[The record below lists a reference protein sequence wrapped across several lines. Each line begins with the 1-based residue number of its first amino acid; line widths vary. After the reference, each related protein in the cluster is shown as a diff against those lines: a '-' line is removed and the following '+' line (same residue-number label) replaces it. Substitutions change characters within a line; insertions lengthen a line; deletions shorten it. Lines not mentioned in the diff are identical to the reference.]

1 MQRCTISVTLSN
13 ETPSAATYL
22 ALATADTPER
32 PQSDLLDSIRIA
44 LRGSGSEPPEARHS
58 TFVTSNSSS
67 PGEPWEEEEITW
79 NPYTVA
85 WSSGGIMRK
94 KWTFTQEGQ
103 HVQYAALGWL
113 EQNGSDPISQ
123 PSPAHYTSNPPLR
136 PPPSSERPT
145 FGPFARHQQN
155 RKPQRNKALRVPA
168 VFVFLRSIGK
178 IFLKNGLD
186 YTFSIPFVVR
196 KAWPLYPHGVMI
208 QRSIEP
214 SELEE
219 AALTGEALLPTIFSL
234 TSPFSEAGT
243 VGLTTGIIGGFPSA
257 ATLKDEDENSK
268 KPLKAVPSTETVVW
282 VSHRG
287 PGGNTDLLVTVDVD
301 KHQLS
306 VWRYVY
312 IKPKDT
318 PVPLGR
324 TRAQNL
330 ARHRQSMSTATSR
343 RTSTMFSDLD
353 RLHPRSPKLASRE
366 PNPLPDVPVL
376 PPDMPPLSALPGM
389 APALSTT
396 TTMASIGSGTSS
408 QWSGLSRPRR
418 NSLTRNDLS
427 VTMDR
432 MVLGGRTEAD
442 GVLAPV
448 EHGRMKASYWMEKV
462 HSQELSSPDCDDWRG
477 ITCSLFD
484 GRWAG
489 TSERSLLS
497 IHFPASQSLLLF
509 SVYAGQDNTLK
520 LKYLSQLPALGA
532 VSLRITRKNV
542 WDLLVLK
549 PDHELIVLTHGNR
562 ELPIAVK
569 VSDPDNVT
577 MDVDSDQPSDPGQ
590 IVGLKSD
597 TFHSATVVFEDDNQQ
612 RRQQRICIDLVPT
625 DYLTGQTLQILALT
639 LPEDIFFE
647 LHRFFLDEWSS
658 RGLRTSDGI
667 EFESLTSA
675 LCRTFELRRFAD
687 SASQG
692 DLWTSLAKSPS
703 HDRFREDPALCLLR
717 RPTPPPNT
725 IASGTEV
732 PLRAPQRKML
742 LAPILYALHSLAE
755 DLRLRIDHYKPLT
768 MLAPLICTVALVIR
782 PEWADYWK
790 RLCPDAMAGWP
801 HPTTRDHQVDD
812 RLPVWPPDVSA
823 ILYGRISNP
832 DWQVP
837 WHDTQHIATRF
848 HIAPSFAFGRFDPL
862 HTLKKLTSLYKCLA
876 DSAEPSSQK
885 RAENAILLMVE
896 LNIGPDFLNRLPLG
910 VLSPIREAART
921 CQLAPPSDWPLE
933 AYRAVGRNDVAA
945 SASQAP
951 DLLFGD
957 GYKAVKDFI
966 DPSVPRSTIGD
977 IVAEAKIAGGGE
989 VQAVS
994 GVELDLDDFTDIRF
1008 GQDRRLEEVARMLC
1022 SSNIPSVRV
1031 MDRPELNEHDQAKEH
1046 QHQVLRIAERTLA
1059 LPYGRAM
1066 FTFGSLA
1073 TVTREA
1079 YNIPKMEFTIR
1090 LQPLN
1095 LTVVPEPG
1103 KLHLESLSWGE
1114 FHNGVAAGLRI
1125 SPSAGGVESSWI
1137 AFNKPSELT
1146 PEHAGFLFGLGLTGH
1161 LKEMLTWHTFGYL
1174 TPKHDLTSIG
1184 VLLGLSAANVGSGD
1198 QHVTKL
1204 LAVHTPALLP
1214 TPTVD
1219 LNVPLMTQAA
1229 GIAGVGLLYMGTK
1242 NRRMAEVC
1250 LNQISRRDLVQPD
1263 LSNEYREAYT
1273 FSAALSFGMIML
1285 GKGSMIP
1292 ADIALLSR
1300 LNVLIHGEAKSVVSK
1315 TGNSFDI
1322 NLTSPAATL
1331 ALGLMYLRTERQDVA
1346 DMLTVPD
1353 TVLALNRIQPS
1364 FLLMRVLAKALI
1376 MWNSVAPTS
1385 EWQAAQI
1392 PTAIREAVDNRTR
1405 NGKPIDD
1412 ALELAYYNILA
1423 SSCFV
1428 IGLKFAGT
1436 ARQEAYMMII
1446 RYFDLFTRMVY
1457 SNSQAFDHKIRR
1469 SAVRDGLN
1477 LISIS
1482 LSMVMAGTG
1491 EISCL
1496 RRLRFAYGMYHQTM
1510 YHPAFKYGIHVA
1522 THMSL
1527 GLLFLGGGRF
1537 TLGTSDAAIACM
1549 ITAFFPRAHHQSS
1562 DNKSFLQ
1569 ALRHLWVLAI
1579 EPRCLIARDV
1589 ETTEVVYLPVKIT
1602 VNDGKEIGTTQL
1614 ISPTLIP
1621 DLDKLAAI
1629 RVDTP
1634 RYWPFHFDTA
1644 NIPRHRE
1651 SLLRSQT
1658 LYVKRR
1664 TAFLSYTEDPR
1675 GSRSLFVRSRSST
1688 GEAATLDFPQLTD
1701 TKVHPAGDL
1710 SEFITS
1716 FSNDTLFLAF
1726 ADHMAREEGETDAER
1741 LLHTYCHAN
1750 LLDSILQ
1757 GKPQTLQSHL
1767 TLFQFRQM
1775 APSSR
1780 YFHMHLQDLRFAAD
1794 FYSKIYDRRF
1804 SGRRENNFRIALIR
1818 DSTVS
1823 GALYA
1828 LDKQL
1833 DAVRTRP
1840 EFLAALSQY
1849 ARGERVVVDER
1860 PSPNISQ
1867 YLAWYMLRN
1876 SVPVSTLLLIL
1887 KDLASEAY
1895 AQCLGLG
1902 PPGGTDD
1909 TAALGQGI
1917 KEVLHAT
1924 GTKLTTALGSG
1935 WSVRSLNE
1943 IMGIIGD

>member
-1 MQRCTISVTLSN
+1 MQPCTVSISLSD
-13 ETPSAATYL
+13 ELSSAAAYL
-22 ALATADTPER
+22 PSPADTPNY
-32 PQSDLLDSIRIA
+32 PQSKLLESIRIA
-44 LRGSGSEPPEARHS
+44 LRGSSPDPPEARQHTLATS
-58 TFVTSNSSS
+58 SLKGNGEFVD
-67 PGEPWEEEEITW
+67 EEEIVW
-79 NPYTVA
+79 DSSTVV
-85 WSSGGIMRK
+85 WSSGGIIRK

-103 HVQYAALGWL
+103 HVQSATLGWL
-113 EQNGSDPISQ
+113 EQNISEDKILQ
-123 PSPAHYTSNPPLR
+123 PSAAHYTSNPPPH
-136 PPPSSERPT
+136 PPPFSERPT

-155 RKPQRNKALRVPA
+155 RRPQRNKAPRVLA

-196 KAWPLYPHGVMI
+196 KAWPLHPHGVMI
-208 QRSIEP
+208 QRNIEP

-219 AALTGEALLPTIFSL
+219 AALTGEALLPTIFSF
-234 TSPFSEAGT
+234 TSPFAEAGT
-243 VGLTTGIIGGFPSA
+243 VGLTTGIMGGFSSA
-257 ATLKDEDENSK
+257 AVLKDEEENSK
-268 KPLKAVPSTETVVW
+268 KPLKAVPPTETVVW
-282 VSHRG
+282 VGHRFS
-287 PGGNTDLLVTVDVD
+287 PYNQDLLVTVDVD
-301 KHQLS
+301 KRQLS

-324 TRAQNL
+324 TRTQNL
-330 ARHRQSMSTATSR
+330 ARHRQSMPATTAR
-343 RTSTMFSDLD
+343 RTSTMFSDSD
-353 RLHPRSPKLASRE
+353 RLHPRSPKLGPRDA
-366 PNPLPDVPVL
+366 NPLSNVPVL
-376 PPDMPPLSALPGM
+376 PPDMPPLSSLPGM

-408 QWSGLSRPRR
+408 QWSGPAKPRR

-432 MVLGGRTEAD
+432 MVLGGKAD
-442 GVLAPV
+442 ADSALAPI
-448 EHGRMKASYWMEKV
+448 EHGRMKASYWMERI
-462 HSQELSSPDCDDWRG
+462 HCQEITTVDSDGWRRVS
-477 ITCSLFD
+477 CSLYN
-484 GRWAG
+484 GQWAD
-489 TSERSLLS
+489 SNSSRSILS
-497 IHFPASQSLLLF
+497 IHFPASGSLLLL
-509 SVYAGQDNTLK
+509 SVSARQDHSIEV
-520 LKYLSQLPALGA
+520 KYLSQLPALGA
-532 VSLRITRKNV
+532 ASLRITRSNV
-542 WDLLVLK
+542 LDLLVLK
-549 PDHELIVLTHGNR
+549 PDHELIVLTHGYK
-562 ELPIAVK
+562 ELPIK
-569 VSDPDNVT
+569 VRASEPEDPA
-577 MDVDSDQPSDPGQ
+577 MDVDMSQSSISDFQV
-590 IVGLKSD
+590 VGVTSNSVN
-597 TFHSATVVFEDDNQQ
+597 SAVLIFEDG
-612 RRQQRICIDLVPT
+612 RRRREQPVSIDLVPV
-625 DYLTGQTLQILALT
+625 DYLTNQTLRILSLT
-639 LPEDIFFE
+639 VPEDIFFD
-647 LHRFFLDEWSS
+647 LHRNFLEEWSS
-658 RGLRTSDGI
+658 HGFRTSDGI
-667 EFESLTSA
+667 EFESFALA
-675 LCRTFELRRFAD
+675 LCRTFQLHHP
-687 SASQG
+687 SHSPSQE
-692 DLWTSLAKSPS
+692 DFWSLLATSPS
-703 HDRFREDPALCLLR
+703 HERFREDPAFRTLI
-717 RPTPPPNT
+717 RPTLPDPKTEIPLAPNHK
-725 IASGTEV
+725 
-732 PLRAPQRKML
+732 PL
-742 LAPILYALHSLAE
+742 LAPILYALHTLGE
-755 DLRLRIDHYKPLT
+755 DLRLRIDHYGHLAR
-768 MLAPLICTVALVIR
+768 LAPVICTIALVIR

-790 RLCPDAMAGWP
+790 RLCPEAMAGWP
-801 HPTTRDHQVDD
+801 HPTTSDHQVDD
-812 RLPVWPPDVSA
+812 RLPVWPPDISA
-823 ILYGRISNP
+823 ILYGRIGNP

-837 WHDTQHIATRF
+837 WHDTNHMATRF
-848 HIAPSFAFGRFDPL
+848 HVVPSLAFGRIDPL
-862 HTLKKLTSLYKCLA
+862 QTLNKLTNIYKCLA
-876 DSAEPSSQK
+876 NGAVASSQK
-885 RAENAILLMVE
+885 RAENAILRMVE
-896 LNIGPDFLNRLPLG
+896 LRIGPEFLNRLPLG

-921 CQLAPPSDWPLE
+921 CQLAPPGDWPLE
-933 AYRAVGRNDVAA
+933 AYRAVGRHDVAA

-951 DLLFGD
+951 DMLFGD

-966 DPSVPRSTIGD
+966 DPPGSRSTIAD
-977 IVAEAKIAGGGE
+977 IVGEAKVAGSGE
-989 VQAVS
+989 VVAVS

-1022 SSNIPSVRV
+1022 SSNISSVRV
-1031 MDRPELNEHDQAKEH
+1031 MERPELNEHDQAKEH

-1066 FTFGSLA
+1066 FTFGSLP

-1079 YNIPKMEFTIR
+1079 YIIPKMEFTIR

-1095 LTVVPEPG
+1095 LTVSPEPG
-1103 KLHLESLSWGE
+1103 KLLPESVSWGE

-1250 LNQISRRDLVQPD
+1250 LNQISRSDLVQPD

-1285 GKGSMIP
+1285 GKGSMVP
-1292 ADIALLSR
+1292 ADMALLNR
-1300 LNVLIHGEAKSVVSK
+1300 LNVLIHGEAKSLLSK
-1315 TGNSFDI
+1315 KGNSFDI

-1346 DMLTVPD
+1346 DMLTIPD

-1392 PTAIREAVDNRTR
+1392 PKAIREAVDNRTK

-1549 ITAFFPRAHHQSS
+1549 VTAFFPRAHHMSS

-1602 VNDGKEIGTTQL
+1602 VNDGKEAGTTQL

-1621 DLDKLAAI
+1621 DLDRLVAI

-1644 NIPRHRE
+1644 NIPRHKE

-1726 ADHMAREEGETDAER
+1726 ADHLAREEGETDAER

-1767 TLFQFRQM
+1767 TLFQYRRM
-1775 APSSR
+1775 APTSR

-1794 FYSKIYDRRF
+1794 FYSKIYERRF

-1818 DSTVS
+1818 DTTVS

-1833 DAVRTRP
+1833 DVLRTKP

-1849 ARGERVVVDER
+1849 SRGEPVVVDER
-1860 PSPNISQ
+1860 SSPNISQ

-1876 SVPVSTLLLIL
+1876 SVPVSTLLLVL

-1895 AQCLGLG
+1895 TQCLGLS
-1902 PPGGTDD
+1902 PPDGTDD
-1909 TAALGQGI
+1909 TVALSQGI

-1935 WSVRSLNE
+1935 WSVRSLHE
-1943 IMGIIGD
+1943 VIAGWKF

>member
-1 MQRCTISVTLSN
+1 MQRCTISVALSH
-13 ETPSAATYL
+13 ELPAAATYL
-22 ALATADTPER
+22 AKEAPLPP
-32 PQSDLLDSIRIA
+32 PQSNLLKSIRIA
-44 LRGSGSEPPEARHS
+44 LHGSGSQEPRYS
-58 TFVTSNSSS
+58 SFVISQ
-67 PGEPWEEEEITW
+67 GDPWEEEELVW
-79 NPYTVA
+79 NDHTAVL
-85 WSSGGIMRK
+85 SSGGIIRK
-94 KWTFTQEGQ
+94 KWTFTEDGQ
-103 HVQYAALGWL
+103 SIQSATLGWL
-113 EQNGSDPISQ
+113 EQTESVAVVTSP
-123 PSPAHYTSNPPLR
+123 PSTT
-136 PPPSSERPT
+136 PSSERPT

-155 RKPQRNKALRVPA
+155 HRSQVHRAVRVPA
-168 VFVFLRSIGK
+168 VFVFLRSVGK

-186 YTFSIPFVVR
+186 YTFAIPFVVR
-196 KAWPLYPHGVMI
+196 KAWPLFPHGVMI
-208 QRSIEP
+208 QRTLEP
-214 SELEE
+214 SELED
-219 AALTGEALLPTIFSL
+219 AQLTGEALLPTLFSL
-234 TSPFSEAGT
+234 TSPFSEPST
-243 VGLTTGIIGGFPSA
+243 VGLTTGIIGGFVNAP
-257 ATLKDEDENSK
+257 TLKDEEENSK
-268 KPLKAVPSTETVVW
+268 KPLKAVPSTESVVW
-282 VSHRG
+282 VSHRA
-287 PGGNTDLLVTVDVD
+287 PGAKSDLLVTVDAE
-301 KHQLS
+301 KRALS
-306 VWRYVY
+306 LWRYVY

-318 PVPLGR
+318 PAPLKQS
-324 TRAQNL
+324 RAH
-330 ARHRQSMSTATSR
+330 HRQSMAPVPTTTTR
-343 RTSTMFSDLD
+343 RASTMFSELD
-353 RLHPRSPKLASRE
+353 NRLRPPSPKIGS
-366 PNPLPDVPVL
+366 LPDLPVL
-376 PPDMPPLSALPGM
+376 PSDMPPLSALPGM

-396 TTMASIGSGTSS
+396 TTMASIVSGASS
-408 QWSGLSRPRR
+408 QWSKPRR

-427 VTMDR
+427 MTMDR
-432 MVLGGRTEAD
+432 MVLGSDAAY
-442 GVLAPV
+442 APT

-462 HSQELSSPDCDDWRG
+462 HSLELPTADATDWRA
-477 ITCSLFD
+477 ISVSLFD
-484 GRWAG
+484 WRWAG
-489 TSERSLLS
+489 QADRALLA
-497 IHFPASQSLLLF
+497 IHLPGTQALTIF
-509 SVYAGQDNTLK
+509 SVYGGADNTIK
-520 LKYLSQLPALGA
+520 LESVTDLPALA
-532 VSLRITRKNV
+532 AIPLQITRNNV

-549 PDHELIVLTHGNR
+549 PDHQLVVLTHGIQ
-562 ELPIAVK
+562 ELPLSVNL
-569 VSDPDNVT
+569 VDPDRNT
-577 MDVDSDQPSDPGQ
+577 MDVDFSFGQ
-590 IVGLKSD
+590 SIVGLKSELSQ
-597 TFHSATVVFEDDNQQ
+597 FATLVLASGKEQ
-612 RRQQRICIDLVPT
+612 RVRIDLVPT
-625 DYLTGQTLQILALT
+625 DYLTSQTLHILALS
-639 LPEDIFFE
+639 LPADVFFA
-647 LHRFFLDEWSS
+647 LHRAFLEEWSS
-658 RGLRTSDGI
+658 QGLRTSDSI
-667 EFESLTSA
+667 EFDCLTKA
-675 LCRTFELRRFAD
+675 LC
-687 SASQG
+687 
-692 DLWTSLAKSPS
+692 SLFGLSVAVVPPSEGNFWVTLAASPS
-703 HDRFREDPALCLLR
+703 HDRFRDDPALRHLR
-717 RPTPPPNT
+717 RPPLLCNHPNRPPNPSQFRT
-725 IASGTEV
+725 
-732 PLRAPQRKML
+732 L
-742 LAPILYALHSLAE
+742 LAPILFALHTLGE
-755 DLRLRIDHYKPLT
+755 DLRLVVDHYAALT
-768 MLAPLICTVALVIR
+768 QLVPVICAVAMVIR

-790 RLCPDAMAGWP
+790 RLCPDAMTVWP
-801 HPTTRDHQVDD
+801 NPPKTIISDLDD
-812 RLPVWPPDVSA
+812 RMAVWPPDVA
-823 ILYGRISNP
+823 TILYGRISNP
-832 DWQVP
+832 DWKVP
-837 WHDTQHIATRF
+837 WHETQHLALRF
-848 HIAPSFAFGRFDPL
+848 QISASFAYGRVDPL
-862 HTLKKLTSLYKCLA
+862 VTLKNLTALFKCLA
-876 DSAEPSSQK
+876 DAAESSSQK
-885 RAENAILLMVE
+885 RAENTVLLMVT
-896 LNIGPDFLNRLPLG
+896 LGIGAPLLNRLPMG
-910 VLSPIREAART
+910 LSAPIREAMRT

-951 DLLFGD
+951 DMLFGD
-957 GYKAVKDFI
+957 GYLAVKDFI
-966 DPSVPRSTIGD
+966 NPTRPRPTIGE
-977 IVAEAKIAGGGE
+977 IVAEAKSAGSGE
-989 VQAVS
+989 VDAVS
-994 GVELDLDDFTDIRF
+994 GVELELEDFTDIRF

-1022 SSNIPSVRV
+1022 SSNIPAVRV

-1066 FTFGSLA
+1066 FTFGSLP

-1079 YNIPKMEFTIR
+1079 YTIPKMEYIIR

-1095 LTVVPEPG
+1095 LAVVPEPG
-1103 KLHLESLSWGE
+1103 KLHAESMSWGE

-1161 LKEMLTWHTFGYL
+1161 LKEMLTWHTFAYL

-1214 TPTVD
+1214 TPNVD
-1219 LNVPLMTQAA
+1219 LNVSLMTQAA
-1229 GIAGVGLLYMGTK
+1229 GLSGVGLLYMGTK

-1250 LNQISRRDLVQPD
+1250 LNEISRRDLAQPD

-1273 FSAALSFGMIML
+1273 FSAALAFGMIML

-1292 ADIALLSR
+1292 ADMALLTR
-1300 LNVLIHGEAKSVVSK
+1300 LNVLIHGEAKSVVGKKS
-1315 TGNSFDI
+1315 GNSFDI

-1346 DMLTVPD
+1346 DMLTIPD

-1376 MWNSVAPTS
+1376 MWNAVAPTA

-1392 PTAIREAVDNRTR
+1392 PQAIRAAVEARTKFGR
-1405 NGKPIDD
+1405 PMDD

-1549 ITAFFPRAHHQSS
+1549 VTAFFPRAHHMSS

-1602 VNDGKEIGTTQL
+1602 MREGREVGTTQL

-1621 DLDKLAAI
+1621 DLDKLMSI

-1688 GEAATLDFPQLTD
+1688 GEAATLDFPQLTE

-1726 ADHMAREEGETDAER
+1726 ADHLAREEGETDKER

-1757 GKPQTLQSHL
+1757 GKPQTLQAHL
-1767 TLFQFRQM
+1767 TLFRYRTM
-1775 APSSR
+1775 EPTSK
-1780 YFHMHLQDLRFAAD
+1780 YFHLNLQDLRFAAD
-1794 FYSKIYDRRF
+1794 FYSKIFDRRF
-1804 SGRRENNFRIALIR
+1804 SGRSENNFRVGLIR

-1823 GALYA
+1823 GALHA
-1828 LDKQL
+1828 LDVQL
-1833 DAVRTRP
+1833 DEIRKDPA
-1840 EFLAALSQY
+1840 FLGVVGQY
-1849 ARGERVVVDER
+1849 VRGEKVDAEGGLVAQR
-1860 PSPNISQ
+1860 LSW
-1867 YLAWYMLRN
+1867 YLLRN
-1876 SVPVSTLLLIL
+1876 SVPVSTLLIVLRE
-1887 KDLASEAY
+1887 LAGEAY
-1895 AQCLGLG
+1895 TQCLGQ
-1902 PPGGTDD
+1902 PPPAGTED
-1909 TAALGQGI
+1909 TVKLSHGI
-1917 KEVLHAT
+1917 RDVLHAT
-1924 GTKLTTALGSG
+1924 GTRMTTSFGSG
-1935 WSVRSLNE
+1935 WAVRSLNE
-1943 IMGIIGD
+1943 IIEAWKFDGKVDSSA

>member
-1 MQRCTISVTLSN
+1 MQPCTISLTLCDDS
-13 ETPSAATYL
+13 SAASGFLSLNTSNV
-22 ALATADTPER
+22 PER
-32 PQSDLLDSIRIA
+32 PQSDLLDSIRSA
-44 LRGSGSEPPEARHS
+44 LRGSGSGSDSPEAKKS
-58 TFVTSNSSS
+58 SFVTSYPSAARTD
-67 PGEPWEEEEITW
+67 PWEEEQITW
-79 NPYTVA
+79 DLSTVV
-85 WSSGGIMRK
+85 WSSGGFIRK
-94 KWTFTQEGQ
+94 KWTFTQEEQ
-103 HVQYAALGWL
+103 HVQYATLGWL
-113 EQNGSDPISQ
+113 EQNGSDTPQTSAASSSSISSYSP
-123 PSPAHYTSNPPLR
+123 PSP
-136 PPPSSERPT
+136 SERPT

-155 RKPQRNKALRVPA
+155 RRPQRNKTMRVPA
-168 VFVFLRSIGK
+168 VFIFLRSIGK

-208 QRSIEP
+208 QRSVEASEP
-214 SELEE
+214 EE
-219 AALTGEALLPTIFSL
+219 AALTGEPLLPTIFSL

-243 VGLTTGIIGGFPSA
+243 VALTSGIVGGFVSA
-257 ATLKDEDENSK
+257 PTLKDEDENSK

-287 PGGNTDLLVTVDVD
+287 PGGTNDLLVTVDVD
-301 KHQLS
+301 KRQLS
-306 VWRYVY
+306 VWRYVF

-324 TRAQNL
+324 ARV
-330 ARHRQSMSTATSR
+330 ARHRQSLSAATSR
-343 RTSTMFSDLD
+343 RTSTIVSE
-353 RLHPRSPKLASRE
+353 RE
-366 PNPLPDVPVL
+366 PNPLSELPSDV
-376 PPDMPPLSALPGM
+376 PPLSALPGM
-389 APALSTT
+389 PPALSTT

-408 QWSGLSRPRR
+408 QWSNPSRPRR

-432 MVLGGRTEAD
+432 MVLGGKSDAD
-442 GVLAPV
+442 GALTPI
-448 EHGRMKASYWMEKV
+448 EHGRMKASYWVEKI
-462 HSQELSSPDCDDWRG
+462 HSQELSALDTNDWQNVS
-477 ITCSLFD
+477 CSQFD
-484 GRWAG
+484 GRWGG
-489 TSERSLLS
+489 THERSLLS
-497 IHFPASQSLLLF
+497 VHFPASQSLLLF
-509 SVYAGQDNTLK
+509 SVYAGSENTLK
-520 LKYLSQLPALGA
+520 LKYVSNTPALGA
-532 VSLRITRKNV
+532 VSVRVTRRSV

-549 PDHELIVLTHGNR
+549 PTHELVVLTHGTKQ
-562 ELPIAVK
+562 LPIAVEVK
-569 VSDPDNVT
+569 VYDPDEGS
-577 MDVDSDQPSDPGQ
+577 MDVEPQPVDGEVQ
-590 IVGLKSD
+590 VVGIKHE
-597 TFHSATVVFEDDNQQ
+597 TFHSATLVFEDDRQ
-612 RRQQRICIDLVPT
+612 RRHEQAVCFDLVPS
-625 DYLTGQTLQILALT
+625 DYLTSQTLQILALA
-639 LPEDIFFE
+639 LPEDVFFE
-647 LHRFFLDEWSS
+647 LHRNFLENWSL
-658 RGLRTSDGI
+658 RGFRTSDGI
-667 EFESLTSA
+667 EFDSLTLA
-675 LCRTFELRRFAD
+675 LCSTFELRRPQD
-687 SASQG
+687 PTPNG
-692 DLWTSLAKSPS
+692 DLWSALANSPS
-703 HDRFREDPALCLLR
+703 HDRFREDPALRGLS
-717 RPTPPPNT
+717 RPITPLHQHAIGAEIVPP
-725 IASGTEV
+725 S
-732 PLRAPQRKML
+732 PKRKAL
-742 LAPILYALHSLAE
+742 LAPVLYALHTLAE
-755 DLRLRIDHYKPLT
+755 DLRLSIDHYQALT
-768 MLAPLICTVALVIR
+768 KLAPVICTVALVIR

-801 HPTTRDHQVDD
+801 HPTTSDHQVDD

-832 DWQVP
+832 DWQVA
-837 WHDTQHIATRF
+837 WHDTQHMAARF
-848 HIAPSFAFGRFDPL
+848 HIAPSFAFGIVEPL
-862 HTLKKLTSLYKCLA
+862 LTLSRLTALYKCLA
-876 DSAEPSSQK
+876 DSAEPSTQK
-885 RAENAILLMVE
+885 RAENTIHRMVE
-896 LNIGPDFLNRLPLG
+896 LRINPDFLNRLPLG

-933 AYRAVGRNDVAA
+933 AYRVVGRNDVAA

-966 DPSVPRSTIGD
+966 DPSQPRRTISD
-977 IVAEAKIAGGGE
+977 IAAEAKVAGAGE
-989 VQAVS
+989 VQTVS

-1022 SSNIPSVRV
+1022 SSNIPSVKV
-1031 MDRPELNEHDQAKEH
+1031 MERPELNEHDQAKEH

-1079 YNIPKMEFTIR
+1079 HNIPKMEFTIR

-1095 LTVVPEPG
+1095 LTVAPELG
-1103 KLHLESLSWGE
+1103 KLHAESLSWGD

-1137 AFNKPSELT
+1137 AFNKPSELSS
-1146 PEHAGFLFGLGLTGH
+1146 EHAGFLFGLGLTGH

-1229 GIAGVGLLYMGTK
+1229 GISGVGLLYMGTK

-1250 LNQISRRDLVQPD
+1250 LNEISRRDLVQPD

-1292 ADIALLSR
+1292 ADMSLLSR
-1300 LNVLIHGEAKSVVSK
+1300 LNVLIHGEAKSVVSEK
-1315 TGNSFDI
+1315 GSSFDV

-1331 ALGLMYLRTERQDVA
+1331 ALGLMYMRTERQDVA
-1346 DMLTVPD
+1346 DMLTIPD

-1376 MWNSVAPTS
+1376 MWNAVAPTS

-1392 PTAIREAVDNRTR
+1392 PAAIREAVDGRSKHA
-1405 NGKPIDD
+1405 KPMDD

-1423 SSCFV
+1423 ASCFV

-1549 ITAFFPRAHHQSS
+1549 VTSFFPRAHHMSS

-1644 NIPRHRE
+1644 NIPRHKE

-1726 ADHMAREEGETDAER
+1726 ADHMARETGETDAER

-1767 TLFQFRQM
+1767 TLFRYRRIT
-1775 APSSR
+1775 PGSR
-1780 YFHMHLQDLRFAAD
+1780 YFHLYLQDLRFAAD
-1794 FYSKIYDRRF
+1794 FYSKIYERRF

-1833 DAVRTRP
+1833 DVVRAQP
-1840 EFLAALSQY
+1840 AFLAALRQY
-1849 ARGERVVVDER
+1849 ARGERVEVNER
-1860 PSPNISQ
+1860 AGPTNISQ

-1876 SVPVSTLLLIL
+1876 SVPVSTLLLVL

-1895 AQCLGLG
+1895 AQCSGQV
-1902 PPGGTDD
+1902 PPAGTEN

-1943 IMGIIGD
+1943 ILDYFVP

>member
-1 MQRCTISVTLSN
+1 MPPCTISITLSN
-13 ETPSAATYL
+13 EESAASAYL
-22 ALATADTPER
+22 GLRAENEVELPR
-32 PQSDLLDSIRIA
+32 SDLLNSIRSV

-58 TFVTSNSSS
+58 TFVSSQLTSAH
-67 PGEPWEEEEITW
+67 GDPWEEEEITW
-79 NPYTVA
+79 NSETVV
-85 WSSGGIMRK
+85 WSSGGVMRK

-103 HVQYAALGWL
+103 RVQCATLGWL
-113 EQNGSDPISQ
+113 EQNASEGPVSQ
-123 PSPAHYTSNPPLR
+123 SNAANLNAG
-136 PPPSSERPT
+136 PSSERPT
-145 FGPFARHQQN
+145 FGPFARAQQN
-155 RKPQRNKALRVPA
+155 RRPQRNRTIRVPA

-196 KAWPLYPHGVMI
+196 KAWPLFPHGVML
-208 QRSIEP
+208 QRNIEA

-219 AALTGEALLPTIFSL
+219 AALTGEPLLPTIFSL

-243 VGLTTGIIGGFPSA
+243 VGLTSGIVGGFLSTPA
-257 ATLKDEDENSK
+257 LKDEDENSK
-268 KPLKAVPSTETVVW
+268 KPLKAVPSTESVVW

-287 PGGNTDLLVTVDVD
+287 PGGNNDLLVSVDPE
-301 KHQLS
+301 KRQLS

-324 TRAQNL
+324 ARV
-330 ARHRQSMSTATSR
+330 ARHRQSLSTATTR

-353 RLHPRSPKLASRE
+353 RLHPRSPKATNS
-366 PNPLPDVPVL
+366 LPDVPIL
-376 PPDMPPLSALPGM
+376 SPDMPPLSALPGM

-408 QWSGLSRPRR
+408 QWSGPTRQRR

-427 VTMDR
+427 ITMDR
-432 MVLGGRTEAD
+432 MALGGKSDAD
-442 GVLAPV
+442 GALAPI
-448 EHGRMKASYWMEKV
+448 EHGRMKASYWMERI
-462 HSQELSSPDCDDWRG
+462 HSQELSSVDSADWRG
-477 ITCSLFD
+477 ISCSSFD
-484 GRWAG
+484 GRWSG
-489 TSERSLLS
+489 SSERSLLS
-497 IHFPASQSLLLF
+497 IHFPTSKTLHLF
-509 SVYAGQDNTLK
+509 DVYAAPDNTLK
-520 LKYLSQLPALGA
+520 LKYVSQLPALGA
-532 VSLRITRKNV
+532 VPLRITRRTV
-542 WDLLVLK
+542 WDLLVLQ
-549 PDHELIVLTHGNR
+549 PDHELIVLTHGTKV
-562 ELPIAVK
+562 LPISVK
-569 VSDPDNVT
+569 VKVVDPDNV
-577 MDVDSDQPSDPGQ
+577 MDVDVAQAPEGVVQ
-590 IVGLKSD
+590 AVGLKRDS
-597 TFHSATVVFEDDNQQ
+597 FHSATLIFEDD
-612 RRQQRICIDLVPT
+612 RRRCHEQPVCIDLVPP

-639 LPEDIFFE
+639 LPEDVFFE
-647 LHRFFLDEWSS
+647 LHRRFLEIWSS
-658 RGLRTSDGI
+658 RGLLTSDGI
-667 EFESLTSA
+667 EFDCLTSA
-675 LCRTFELRRFAD
+675 LCRTFELRRPVKSPPED
-687 SASQG
+687 VWS
-692 DLWTSLAKSPS
+692 SLAQSPS
-703 HDRFREDPALCLLR
+703 HDRFREDPALRALF
-717 RPTPPPNT
+717 RPTNP
-725 IASGTEV
+725 IHAISSDVGT
-732 PLRAPQRKML
+732 PLQSPQRKSL
-742 LAPILYALHSLAE
+742 LAPILYALHTLGE
-755 DLRLRIDHYKPLT
+755 DLRLSIDHYKALT
-768 MLAPLICTVALVIR
+768 ALAPVICMVALVIR

-801 HPTTRDHQVDD
+801 QPTISDHQVDD

-837 WHDTQHIATRF
+837 WHDTQHMASRF
-848 HIAPSFAFGRFDPL
+848 HVVPSCAFGRIDPL
-862 HTLKKLTSLYKCLA
+862 GTLSKLTSLYKCLA
-876 DSAEPSSQK
+876 DSAEPSGQK
-885 RAENAILLMVE
+885 RAENAIMRMVE
-896 LNIGPDFLNRLPLG
+896 LRIGPEFLNRLPLG

-933 AYRAVGRNDVAA
+933 AYRVVGRNDVAA

-951 DLLFGD
+951 ELLFGD
-957 GYKAVKDFI
+957 GYRSVKDFI
-966 DPSVPRSTIGD
+966 DPSRPRSTIGA
-977 IVAEAKIAGGGE
+977 IAAEAKVAGSGE
-989 VQAVS
+989 VQTVS

-1008 GQDRRLEEVARMLC
+1008 GQDRRLEDVARMLC
-1022 SSNIPSVRV
+1022 SSSIPPVRV
-1031 MDRPELNEHDQAKEH
+1031 MERPELNEHDQAKEH

-1059 LPYGRAM
+1059 LSYGRAM
-1066 FTFGSLA
+1066 FTFGSLP

-1079 YNIPKMEFTIR
+1079 YSIPKMEFTIR

-1095 LTVVPEPG
+1095 LTVAPEPG
-1103 KLHLESLSWGE
+1103 KLPTESLSWGD

-1137 AFNKPSELT
+1137 AFNKPQELT

-1184 VLLGLSAANVGSGD
+1184 VLLGLSAANIGSGD

-1229 GIAGVGLLYMGTK
+1229 GLSGVGLLYMGTK

-1250 LNQISRRDLVQPD
+1250 LNEISRRDLVQPD

-1285 GKGSMIP
+1285 GKGSVIP
-1292 ADIALLSR
+1292 ADMTLLNR
-1300 LNVLIHGEAKSVVSK
+1300 LNVLIHGEGKSVASK
-1315 TGNSFDI
+1315 KGHSFDI

-1346 DMLTVPD
+1346 DMLTIPD

-1392 PTAIREAVDNRTR
+1392 PTAIREAVDARTKHAR
-1405 NGKPIDD
+1405 PMDD

-1423 SSCFV
+1423 ASCFV

-1510 YHPAFKYGIHVA
+1510 YHPSFKYGIHVA

-1549 ITAFFPRAHHQSS
+1549 VTAFFPRAHHMSS

-1602 VNDGKEIGTTQL
+1602 VNDGKEVGTTQL

-1644 NIPRHRE
+1644 NIPRHKE

-1688 GEAATLDFPQLTD
+1688 GEAATLDFPQLTE

-1726 ADHMAREEGETDAER
+1726 ADHLAREEGETDAER
-1741 LLHTYCHAN
+1741 LFHTFCHAN
-1750 LLDSILQ
+1750 LFDSILQ

-1767 TLFQFRQM
+1767 TLFRYRM
-1775 APSSR
+1775 LTPSSR
-1780 YFHMHLQDLRFAAD
+1780 YFHIHLQDLRFAAD
-1794 FYSKIYDRRF
+1794 FYSKIYERRF
-1804 SGRRENNFRIALIR
+1804 SGRRENNFRISLIR

-1833 DAVRTRP
+1833 DGVRTKP
-1840 EFLAALSQY
+1840 EFLAALRLY
-1849 ARGERVVVDER
+1849 ARGETVVVDER
-1860 PSPNISQ
+1860 VSPNISQ
-1867 YLAWYMLRN
+1867 HLAWYMLRN
-1876 SVPVSTLLLIL
+1876 SVPVSTLLLVL
-1887 KDLASEAY
+1887 KDLANEAY
-1895 AQCLGLG
+1895 TQCSGQ
-1902 PPGGTDD
+1902 PAPDGTDD
-1909 TAALGQGI
+1909 TATLQQGI

-1935 WSVRSLNE
+1935 WTVRSLHE
-1943 IMGIIGD
+1943 ILSVWS

>member
-1 MQRCTISVTLSN
+1 MPPCTITVTLSD
-13 ETPSAATYL
+13 EVPSAAAYL
-22 ALATADTPER
+22 ALTAADVPER
-32 PQSDLLDSIRIA
+32 PRSDLLDSIRIA

-58 TFVTSNSSS
+58 SFVTSS
-67 PGEPWEEEEITW
+67 PNDPWEEDEITW
-79 NPYTVA
+79 NSDTVV

-103 HVQYAALGWL
+103 QVQSATLGWL
-113 EQNGSDPISQ
+113 EQNGYATSISQ
-123 PSPAHYTSNPPLR
+123 SSASQYTSNPSPR

-155 RKPQRNKALRVPA
+155 RKPARNKPIRVPA

-208 QRSIEP
+208 QRNIEP

-234 TSPFSEAGT
+234 ISPFSEAGT
-243 VGLTTGIIGGFPSA
+243 VGLTTGIIGGFLSSP
-257 ATLKDEDENSK
+257 TLKDEDENSK

-287 PGGNTDLLVTVDVD
+287 PAGNTDLLVTVDAD
-301 KHQLS
+301 KRQLS

-324 TRAQNL
+324 TRTQNL

-353 RLHPRSPKLASRE
+353 RLHPRSPKLVSRD

-408 QWSGLSRPRR
+408 QWSGPARPRR

-432 MVLGGRTEAD
+432 MALGGKSEAD
-442 GVLAPV
+442 AAFAPIDY
-448 EHGRMKASYWMEKV
+448 GRMKASYWMEKV
-462 HSQELSSPDCDDWRG
+462 HTQELASVDSDNWRG

-484 GRWAG
+484 GRWTGVAQ
-489 TSERSLLS
+489 RSLLS
-497 IHFPASQSLLLF
+497 IHFPASESLLLF
-509 SVYAGQDNTLK
+509 SVYIGQDNTLK
-520 LKYLSQLPALGA
+520 LKFLSQLPALGA
-532 VSLRITRKNV
+532 VSLRITRDTV

-549 PDHELIVLTHGNR
+549 PDHELVVLTHGNR
-562 ELPIAVK
+562 ELPITVNI
-569 VSDPDNVT
+569 SDSDT
-577 MDVDSDQPSDPGQ
+577 AAMDVDVSQPVVGGQ
-590 IVGLKSD
+590 GRLIGLKRD
-597 TFHSATVVFEDDNQQ
+597 AFHSATLIFEDDKHR
-612 RRQQRICIDLVPT
+612 RRQQPVCIDFVPR
-625 DYLTGQTLQILALT
+625 DYLSSQTLQILALS
-639 LPEDIFFE
+639 LPEDVFFE
-647 LHRFFLDEWSS
+647 LHGNFLEAWSS
-658 RGLRTSDGI
+658 RGFRKSDGI

-675 LCRTFELRRFAD
+675 LYRTFDLHHFTNSPPA
-687 SASQG
+687 G
-692 DLWTSLAKSPS
+692 DLWSLLSTSPS
-703 HDRFREDPALCLLR
+703 HDRFQEDPALRILS
-717 RPTPPPNT
+717 RPKRPLHT
-725 IASGTEV
+725 IAEV
-732 PLRAPQRKML
+732 PLRSPRRKML
-742 LAPILYALHSLAE
+742 LAPILYALHTLAE
-755 DLRLRIDHYKPLT
+755 DLRLRIDHYQPLT
-768 MLAPLICTVALVIR
+768 KLAPVICTIALVIR

-801 HPTTRDHQVDD
+801 HPTTTDHQVDD

-837 WHDTQHIATRF
+837 WHDTQHIAARF
-848 HIAPSFAFGRFDPL
+848 HISPSFAFGRLDPL
-862 HTLKKLTSLYKCLA
+862 STLKKLTSIYKCLA
-876 DSAEPSSQK
+876 DNAEPSSQK

-896 LNIGPDFLNRLPLG
+896 LNIEPAFLNRLPLG

-957 GYKAVKDFI
+957 GYKSVKDFI
-966 DPSVPRSTIGD
+966 DPSGPRLTIED
-977 IVAEAKIAGGGE
+977 LVAEAKIAGAGE
-989 VQAVS
+989 VESVS
-994 GVELDLDDFTDIRF
+994 GVELDLDDFTNIRF

-1022 SSNIPSVRV
+1022 SSIVPSVRV
-1031 MDRPELNEHDQAKEH
+1031 MERPELNEHDQAKEH

-1066 FTFGSLA
+1066 FTFGSLP

-1095 LTVVPEPG
+1095 LTVSPEAG
-1103 KLHLESLSWGE
+1103 KLHAESVSWGE

-1137 AFNKPSELT
+1137 AFNKPADLS

-1161 LKEMLTWHTFGYL
+1161 LKGMLTWHTFGYL

-1184 VLLGLSAANVGSGD
+1184 VLLGLAAANVGSGD

-1250 LNQISRRDLVQPD
+1250 LNEISRRDLVQPD

-1292 ADIALLSR
+1292 ADMTLLSR
-1300 LNVLIHGEAKSVVSK
+1300 LNVLIHGEPKSVVSK
-1315 TGNSFDI
+1315 KGNSFDL

-1392 PTAIREAVDNRTR
+1392 PTAIREAVDNRTK

-1549 ITAFFPRAHHQSS
+1549 ITSFFPRAHHMSS

-1602 VNDGKEIGTTQL
+1602 VNDGKEAGTTQL

-1767 TLFQFRQM
+1767 TLFRYRMM

-1794 FYSKIYDRRF
+1794 FYSKIYERRF

-1833 DAVRTRP
+1833 DVLRTKP
-1840 EFLAALSQY
+1840 EFLAALGQY
-1849 ARGERVVVDER
+1849 ARGEQVVVDER
-1860 PSPNISQ
+1860 ASTNISQ

-1887 KDLASEAY
+1887 KDLAVEAY
-1895 AQCLGLG
+1895 KNCLGL
-1902 PPGGTDD
+1902 PPPDGTDD

-1943 IMGIIGD
+1943 ILISGWQLT